1 MVAGILFCTQ
11 AFAWQ
16 GFNMDT
22 GTAILVNTEG
32 KDDITT
38 GNVVYFDYD
47 EGLEKIGYLN
57 MYENNLGLLVDLDTG
72 ELIRIKME
80 QRH

>member
-1 MVAGILFCTQ
+1 
-11 AFAWQ
+11 
-16 GFNMDT
+16 MDT

-47 EGLEKIGYLN
+47 EGLEKIGYLD